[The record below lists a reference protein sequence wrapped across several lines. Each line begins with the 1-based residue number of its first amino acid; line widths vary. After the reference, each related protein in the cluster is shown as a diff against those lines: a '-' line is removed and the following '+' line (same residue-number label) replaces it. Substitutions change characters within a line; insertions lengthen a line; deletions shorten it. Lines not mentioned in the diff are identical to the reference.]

1 MNNELI
7 KIIEIENEEREF
19 HFKFKSKKCIDL
31 EKATGKKFI
40 DLLQDISLGNVCM
53 LLKAAVVSPTDF
65 DVNDLLDALME
76 ELSLEKVMLDV
87 IYETAVI
94 SGIISKEQKQKID
107 DYFNEK
113 NEVKKIDEEKK

>member
-7 KIIEIENEEREF
+7 KVYDGVEY

-31 EKATGKKFI
+31 EKMTGKKFI
-40 DLLQDISLGNVCM
+40 ELLQDISMSNVLL
-53 LLKAAVVSPTDF
+53 LLKAAVVEPVNF
-65 DVNDLLDALME
+65 DANDLFDNLLE
-76 ELSLEKVMLDV
+76 EYSLENVMLDV

-107 DYFNEK
+107 EYFNE
-113 NEVKKIDEEKK
+113 NQEVKEIEEEKK

>member
-7 KIIEIENEEREF
+7 KEYNGVEY

-31 EKATGKKFI
+31 EKMTGKRFI
-40 DLLQDISLGNVCM
+40 DLLQDISMSNVLL
-53 LLKAAVVSPTDF
+53 LLKAAVVEPVNF
-65 DVNDLLDALME
+65 DANDLFDDLLE
-76 ELSLEKVMLDV
+76 EYSLENVMLDV

-107 DYFNEK
+107 EFFNE
-113 NEVKKIDEEKK
+113 NQEVKEIEEEKK